1 MFMAHYFYFILFGE
15 RKLMAGRDLNLLLAG
30 AVEVNILAQGP
41 LRQITECDGRLVT
54 QRLG

>member
-1 MFMAHYFYFILFGE
+1 
-15 RKLMAGRDLNLLLAG
+15 MAGRDLNLLLAG